1 MENSNDI
8 RTTNDTIVYLCDLKD
23 GEKFKV
29 VGLILGRIYVYKQHI
44 QAKTLVFQAEN
55 GNGEF
60 KTSEISQFKL
70 KVERV

>member
-1 MENSNDI
+1 MENLNDI
-8 RTTNDTIVYLCDLKD
+8 RPTNDTTVFLCDLKD

-29 VGLILGRIYVYKQHI
+29 IGQPLQRTFVYTTQI
-44 QAKTLVFQAEN
+44 RVKTLVFKAEN

-60 KTSEISQFKL
+60 KIPETAQFKL

>member
-1 MENSNDI
+1 MKNLNDI
-8 RTTNDTIVYLCDLKD
+8 RSTNDTTVFLCDLKD
-23 GEKFKV
+23 GDKFKV
-29 VGLILGRIYVYKQHI
+29 IGLALGRTYIYKQHI
-44 QAKTLVFQAEN
+44 QAKTLVFKEEN